1 MKQLLFKSFVW
12 LTLSTTLFSFSKIGG
27 DHYTIHLND
36 KQLLEHFVHSKEA
49 IPSFSLDQASA
60 NDQLS
65 VYYSECGKIGTA
77 RKLSVKDDKGNV
89 LAGWQFEN
97 AVQEHSPMNFKV
109 KDVLALKQKGNN
121 RVKLFY
127 SSREVSKD
135 RLLATIIL
143 ADELKAKK

>member
-12 LTLSTTLFSFSKIGG
+12 LTLCVTLFSFSKIGG

-36 KQLLEHFVHSKEA
+36 KQILERFVYSKEA
-49 IPSFSLDQASA
+49 IPSFSLDQAAA
-60 NDQLS
+60 NGQLS

-97 AVQEHSPMNFKV
+97 AVQEHTPMNFNV
-109 KDVLALKQKGNN
+109 KDILALKQKGSNN
-121 RVKLFY
+121 VKLFY

-135 RLLATIIL
+135 RLLATIVL